1 MSKSSFLAA
10 IIKAL
15 SSLPELQ
22 RLEEAGEDRS
32 KESLLVCM
40 AAMLGMLEPQLVRP
54 QWQQLMPWMV
64 SALHPV
70 GRHKPEL
77 QPALLSS
84 LQQAL
89 RDPHGMQLQPQT
101 DA

>member
-1 MSKSSFLAA
+1 M
-10 IIKAL
+10 
-15 SSLPELQ
+15 Q

-32 KESLLVCM
+32 KQSLLVCL
-40 AAMLGMLEPQLVRP
+40 AAMLGMLQPQLVRP

-70 GRHKPEL
+70 GRHKPDL
-77 QPALLSS
+77 QPALFSS

-89 RDPHGMQLQPQT
+89 RDPYGMQLQPQT